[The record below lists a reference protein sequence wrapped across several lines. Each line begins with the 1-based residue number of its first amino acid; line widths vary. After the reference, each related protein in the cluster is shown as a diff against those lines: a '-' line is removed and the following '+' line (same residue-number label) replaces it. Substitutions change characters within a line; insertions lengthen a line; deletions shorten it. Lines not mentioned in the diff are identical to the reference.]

1 MQRDSPPARRR
12 YSQLAGSADALAL
25 ARLATQEKPV
35 AVVSATAQDAQRLVD
50 DIAWFAPELKV
61 CLLPDWET
69 LPYDQF
75 SPHSD
80 LVSER
85 LATLYRI
92 QRGEFDVAVVPAPTA
107 LVRLCPPAYIAG
119 RTFLLEGKEKI
130 SLEKLREQLVIAGYQ
145 HVTQVMAPGE
155 FCFRGG
161 LIDLFPMGSQ
171 LPYRIDLDDDV
182 VDVIRTF
189 DVDTQRTLYA
199 VKEIRMLPA
208 RE

>member
-25 ARLATQEKPV
+25 ARLAQEEHPV

-50 DIAWFAPELKV
+50 EIAWCAPQLRV

-75 SPHSD
+75 SPHHD

-92 QRGEFDVAVVPAPTA
+92 QRGEFDIAIVPASTA

-119 RTFLLEGKEKI
+119 RTFLLEVNKRIEI
-130 SLEKLREQLVIAGYQ
+130 ENLRQQLATGGYQ
-145 HVTQVMAPGE
+145 
-155 FCFRGG
+155 
-161 LIDLFPMGSQ
+161 
-171 LPYRIDLDDDV
+171 
-182 VDVIRTF
+182 
-189 DVDTQRTLYA
+189 
-199 VKEIRMLPA
+199 
-208 RE
+208 